1 MFSWGWGRLDPAPIV
16 GKPGTRVT
24 TAAID
29 AQDLI
34 LLARSRH
41 PADRERLLDEMVDFC
56 ARAEDDALA
65 QPQIRD
71 LVTSVFMQLVTEAER
86 DIRRRLAEKI
96 APAPWAPPTL
106 VNVLALDDIEIAA
119 PVISQ
124 SPVLQDH
131 DLIRLLV
138 ESTLDHQIAVARRG
152 RLSSSVI
159 EAILRQEE
167 PAVLTALAGN
177 DTAEVSAGAMERL
190 VDHSRRIAAMRSPL
204 ARHPRLSS
212 DLAQKL
218 YLWVGQSLRSALVGR
233 FRLDSDALD
242 AELALAVREAHAAID
257 GLPAAQHRSEIERQ
271 ALEKQLIQKL
281 HDGGQ
286 LKPGYLLRALR
297 EGRLGLFVLAIA
309 RLGNFEPDHVRRA
322 IDSNRP
328 ELLALACAAVG
339 VDRGAFPTILEA
351 VRSLNHGRP
360 GGGAES
366 ARRAG
371 GAFGPF
377 DADIAGAAFRQA
389 VRSV

>member
-1 MFSWGWGRLDPAPIV
+1 MS
-16 GKPGTRVT
+16 
-24 TAAID
+24 TAAIE
-29 AQDLI
+29 ASDLM

-41 PADRERLLDEMVDFC
+41 PADRERLLDQVVDLC
-56 ARAEDDALA
+56 ARGEQGDLA
-65 QPQIRD
+65 APQVRE
-71 LVTSVFMQLVTEAER
+71 LVASVFMSLVAEAER

-96 APAPWAPPTL
+96 GPAAWAPPSL
-106 VNVLALDDIEIAA
+106 INVLALDEIEIAA

-138 ESTLDHQIAVARRG
+138 ESTLDHQIAIARRG
-152 RLSSSVI
+152 RLSSPVI
-159 EAILRQEE
+159 EAILKQEE

-177 DTAEVSAGAMERL
+177 DTAEISTAAMERL
-190 VDHSRRIAAMRSPL
+190 VEHSRRIAAMRSPL

-212 DLAQKL
+212 DMAQRL

-233 FRLDSDALD
+233 FRLDAPALD
-242 AELALAVREAHAAID
+242 AELALVIREAHAAID
-257 GLPAAQHRSEIERQ
+257 GLPPASARAESERELMEQRLIE
-271 ALEKQLIQKL
+271 KL
-281 HDGGQ
+281 DDGGQ
-286 LKPGYLLRALR
+286 LRPSYLLRALR
-297 EGRLGLFVLAIA
+297 EGRLSLFVAALA
-309 RLGNFEPDHVRRA
+309 RLGRFDAGHVKRA
-322 IDSNRP
+322 VDSDRP

-351 VRSLNHGRP
+351 VRGLNHGRP
-360 GGGAES
+360 GGGGEG